1 MLHHTTPQ
9 ASTSIWFLFQC
20 LLFYILLLVL
30 LSWVICRK
38 NRPYC
43 QNLCLSSCVSTVFQA
58 QVVISQKLHYHMGK
72 VCGLIF
78 FGAFWYFLG
87 ILIFFG
93 HLLSFLGISIFLWA
107 FWYFLGILIF
117 FGHSCLVVKLW
128 FTSPQDVIH
137 CHSFK
142 LSHIARRKLQDVLC
156 SWDQKE
162 ISFGIPTKSKIEKQ
176 IIRSRDENKTSF
188 YRYSWNVLR
197 IYKHPLSCLTI
208 YNIHISKNHMP
219 STCKTCSFLQTGRLK
234 FV

>member
-1 MLHHTTPQ
+1 MCLDSLSGSSSYLPETALSHGKGLWTYLFWG
-9 ASTSIWFLFQC
+9 ILVFLGHFD
-20 LLFYILLLVL
+20 L
-30 LSWVICRK
+30 
-38 NRPYC
+38 
-43 QNLCLSSCVSTVFQA
+43 
-58 QVVISQKLHYHMGK
+58 
-72 VCGLIF
+72 
-78 FGAFWYFLG
+78 FGAFFY
-87 ILIFFG
+87 LIWAFGSFFG
-93 HLLSFLGISIFLWA
+93 HFNLFWTFWSFLGISIFFWA
-107 FWYFLGILIF
+107 FLYFLGILIF

-142 LSHIARRKLQDVLC
+142 LSHIAGRKLQDVLC
-156 SWDQKE
+156 SWNQKE

-208 YNIHISKNHMP
+208 YNYIYPKNHMP